1 MILPTIAI
9 ENTLIGD
16 ADLSTEIADFG
27 WNKTGKISVI
37 DSILDTSMVAYH
49 ANDARTELELSNEC
63 EAFKQNSIRYELAS
77 GSCAYDSV
85 FFCDILDDNITLS
98 KFSTDVCKHNS

>member
-37 DSILDTSMVAYH
+37 
-49 ANDARTELELSNEC
+49 N
-63 EAFKQNSIRYELAS
+63 
-77 GSCAYDSV
+77 
-85 FFCDILDDNITLS
+85 
-98 KFSTDVCKHNS
+98 